1 MELIGLI
8 FASAVGVVCLQRVR
22 WQWGNRREKE
32 SGRYR
37 GGAALGNAL
46 QAIQAFAQPHVKHVI
61 EQRVDEA
68 AEEEDEASQDS
79 EAHWL
84 RQAKRIRNGEEVDR
98 LTALLPPKK

>member
-22 WQWGNRREKE
+22 WQWRNRREKE

-68 AEEEDEASQDS
+68 AEEEDDEASQDPK
-79 EAHWL
+79 AYLL

-98 LTALLPPKK
+98 LTTLLPP